1 MARLFL
7 KLQSEISIIM
17 EKLNKLLDDFMPMI
31 LMLVAVIVIGY
42 LSVKLI
48 MRLVKKILSKTNID
62 HTAITFIISFVQLTL
77 YLLVAITA
85 LATIGINVS
94 SLITAV
100 GAAALTAGLA
110 LQDSLSN
117 LASGLIILL
126 NKPFVAGDILEFEGI
141 TGRVKSI
148 KIFFTT
154 IHTLD
159 NKIVTIPNSRLTTNN
174 VVNCTMVDKRRV
186 DLKYTISY
194 DDDIAKVKSLIYDII
209 SQNPNVLKD
218 PAPSVHVG
226 KHLDSGV
233 EIVVMVWADPDDYY
247 SVYYYMQEN
256 VKLRFDE
263 NGITIPFPHI
273 VIKNDK

>member
-1 MARLFL
+1 M
-7 KLQSEISIIM
+7 I
-17 EKLNKLLDDFMPMI
+17 EKINSLLEKFMPTV

-42 LSVKLI
+42 IAVKLI
-48 MRLVKKILSKTNID
+48 LRLLKKILSKTNID
-62 HTAITFIISFVQLTL
+62 HTAVTFILSFVRVIL
-77 YLLVAITA
+77 YLLVVITA
-85 LATIGINVS
+85 LATIGVNVT

-141 TGRVKSI
+141 TGRVENI

-159 NKIVTIPNSRLTTNN
+159 NKIVTIPNSRLTTDN

-186 DLKYTISY
+186 DLRYSISY
-194 DDDIAKVKSLIYDII
+194 DDDIAKVKALIYDII
-209 SQNPNVLKD
+209 AENPNVLSD
-218 PAPSVHVG
+218 PAPAVHVG
-226 KHLDSGV
+226 KHLDSGI
-233 EIVVMVWADPDDYY
+233 EIVVMVWAEPDDYY
-247 SVYYYMQEN
+247 DVYYYMQEN
-256 VKLRFDE
+256 VKLKFDE
-263 NGITIPFPHI
+263 NGITIPYPHV
-273 VIKNDK
+273 VIKNEK